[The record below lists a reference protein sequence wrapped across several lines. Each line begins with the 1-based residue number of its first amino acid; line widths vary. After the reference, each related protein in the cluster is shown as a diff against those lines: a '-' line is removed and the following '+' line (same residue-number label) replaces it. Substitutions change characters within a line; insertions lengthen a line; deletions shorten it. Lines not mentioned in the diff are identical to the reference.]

1 VIAVVIEDAVF
12 LQNIADRIV
21 SVVVRNVSEAGS
33 EGACRLGKAVQVV
46 VFKVPAA
53 GPQGVVNAA

>member
-12 LQNIADRIV
+12 LQNIVDRIV
-21 SVVVRNVSEAGS
+21 SVVVSNVSEAGS
-33 EGACRLGKAVQVV
+33 EVPCRLGQPVQVV